1 MLMWV
6 LWQNRN
12 NWLWNQTKEQ
22 GQQLGFHAMR
32 LWDEWKVVQVVS
44 NSSRNNEQQQN
55 LAHWQ
60 PPSQG
65 KYKCNVD
72 AGFHND
78 AGKTSAS
85 LCVRDHREQFI
96 MGGTSW
102 IQGR

>member
-1 MLMWV
+1 
-6 LWQNRN
+6 
-12 NWLWNQTKEQ
+12 
-22 GQQLGFHAMR
+22 MR
-32 LWDEWKVVQVVS
+32 LWDEWKVVQAVS

-78 AGKTSAS
+78 AGKTS
-85 LCVRDHREQFI
+85 
-96 MGGTSW
+96 
-102 IQGR
+102 